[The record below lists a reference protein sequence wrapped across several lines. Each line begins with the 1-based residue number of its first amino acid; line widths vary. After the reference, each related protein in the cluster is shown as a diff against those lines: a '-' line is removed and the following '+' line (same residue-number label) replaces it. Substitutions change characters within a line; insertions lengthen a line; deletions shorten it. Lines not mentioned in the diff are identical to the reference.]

1 MQKLELRK
9 FLEELDWSGCQEIT
23 IFGAR
28 CYIVEHPLGGV
39 FILARSPKS
48 LLGNPT
54 MQRTCPTRGPGP
66 RAGLGRACGAQEIP
80 RRNR

>member
-39 FILARSPKS
+39 FILAPLAKVAPRKS
-48 LLGNPT
+48 YDAEDVPNA
-54 MQRTCPTRGPGP
+54 RT
-66 RAGLGRACGAQEIP
+66 RA
-80 RRNR
+80 